1 MPSMNIWESGYF
13 STPKKSSDLRWR
25 SNLSFARSLA
35 DTLVRSKV
43 NTECGS
49 LGANVTCF
57 PFFVNEAAYYEKG
70 IAMMIGHRNE
80 QPVNVLVSVESGEQI
95 VKRQKRS

>member
-1 MPSMNIWESGYF
+1 M
-13 STPKKSSDLRWR
+13 
-25 SNLSFARSLA
+25 
-35 DTLVRSKV
+35 
-43 NTECGS
+43 
-49 LGANVTCF
+49 TCF